1 MQSIASVFVCL
12 SLAFATLQSG
22 SHANEPPLSLD
33 AAVDLFFAAQ
43 PQESARLFDAIV
55 LAQPQLEPSLWQR
68 GLALYY
74 ADRFADG
81 QRQFELHRTVNPND
95 IENPAWH
102 FACVARAKSLQAAQQ
117 AMLPV
122 GRDLRV
128 PLTEVLAFYKN
139 SLDEQAVL
147 AAADRGTQAAQRNQR
162 CYAHLYLGLY
172 YEATGAI
179 ARAREHMLLAATKY
193 SMAHFMGQVAQMH
206 VKLRGWN
213 EPLKK
218 DALE

>member
-1 MQSIASVFVCL
+1 M
-12 SLAFATLQSG
+12 T
-22 SHANEPPLSLD
+22 
-33 AAVDLFFAAQ
+33 
-43 PQESARLFDAIV
+43 
-55 LAQPQLEPSLWQR
+55 
-68 GLALYY
+68 
-74 ADRFADG
+74 
-81 QRQFELHRTVNPND
+81 
-95 IENPAWH
+95 
-102 FACVARAKSLQAAQQ
+102 RAKSLQAAQQ

-179 ARAREHMLLAATKY
+179 DRAREHMLLAATKY
-193 SMAHFMGQVAQMH
+193 SMPHFMGQVAQMH